1 VLRAIPA
8 SYRCGLARH
17 GSTEDEGEHIMMK
30 QLNRIIGIAGALAIV
45 GASLVVL
52 RDNDIDDGKMY
63 ARIAPPAQDALV
75 QSIDLTHITS
85 FRYLNEHTLEVADE
99 TGKNFKMELMLDCP
113 GLKDAKDFSLV
124 TDSYRNFDKFTAIGV
139 NGNICTFKDFSPLP
153 AGPLPTPA
161 T

>member
-8 SYRCGLARH
+8 NYRGGLARH
-17 GSTEDEGEHIMMK
+17 ASAIDEGEHIMMK

-45 GASLVVL
+45 AASLVVL

-85 FRYLNEHTLEVADE
+85 FRYVNEHTLEVADE

-161 T
+161 S

>member
-1 VLRAIPA
+1 
-8 SYRCGLARH
+8 
-17 GSTEDEGEHIMMK
+17 MMK

-45 GASLVVL
+45 AASLVVL

-85 FRYLNEHTLEVADE
+85 FRYVNEHTLEVADE

-161 T
+161 S

>member
-8 SYRCGLARH
+8 SYRGGLARH

-161 T
+161 S

>member
-1 VLRAIPA
+1 
-8 SYRCGLARH
+8 
-17 GSTEDEGEHIMMK
+17 MMK

-139 NGNICTFKDFSPLP
+139 NGNICTTAFRAMPQTGRWRTSRSTFVTSAEETRCL
-153 AGPLPTPA
+153 
-161 T
+161 